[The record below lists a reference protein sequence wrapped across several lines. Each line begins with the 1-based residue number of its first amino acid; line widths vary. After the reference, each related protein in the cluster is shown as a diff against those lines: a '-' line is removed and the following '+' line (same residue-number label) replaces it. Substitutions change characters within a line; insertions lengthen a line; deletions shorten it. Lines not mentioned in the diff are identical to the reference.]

1 MLSLSDDNRK
11 NLAIYSPFYRC
22 LLNFADDK
30 CKTLIYVPNYLS
42 FNAREPLKKIRA
54 FDIDEK
60 FKAKKIIFAN
70 LDFSKGSSVGH
81 WDVTVKNPGSDD
93 ASIKY
98 NVAGDGNCGLI
109 SSIIML
115 NEVVNHGDEN
125 LRSLIGCNFNS
136 QWALKTLKSADINA
150 RLSCSHSFID
160 DVRLGNVG
168 LWLTQDQVH
177 QILMQ
182 HPTVQSGLTSGAI
195 KDMTPSSMRSAMDT
209 GDGYVHPGFVGAR
222 NTSADNDL
230 DFITN
235 KTLKNEFK
243 NIVINI
249 IYENKDSLELDTD
262 LEKMVEDKLGKDF
275 TAQIKAELG
284 GNISFKTLFSPES
297 PTLTRGFFL
306 SRMNSEHGTKEAVE
320 KIAEIFQH
328 YSEKEISNHSDL
340 EKIVIFQNVCK
351 EAKSE
356 LLGLDQKQVGQF
368 SNIQTALEG
377 KKNDYLSPVGLDPNQ
392 LYHELRIDA
401 LNRKIHAEHL
411 RQESLREGGSGSIS
425 NPVFSESLT
434 YSLGPILAGGNP
446 GQQNDQVVEGSF
458 LKFQPPLRHPPRKP
472 VSKDNSD
479 DPDCLTALGSVLNDF
494 VKSLENIFSSNENKR
509 GPKSTTYPREQENF
523 LDAISALFCQ
533 GDGRK

>member
-262 LEKMVEDKLGKDF
+262 LEKMVEDKLGQDF
-275 TAQIKAELG
+275 TAQIKVELG
-284 GNISFKTLFSPES
+284 GNISFETLFSLES
-297 PTLTRGFFL
+297 DTLTRGFFL

-328 YSEKEISNHSDL
+328 YLKKEISDHSDL

-351 EAKSE
+351 KAKSE
-356 LLGLDQKQVGQF
+356 SLSLDQKQVGQF
-368 SNIQTALEG
+368 PSIEAALRQKIFAEG
-377 KKNDYLSPVGLDPNQ
+377 
-392 LYHELRIDA
+392 
-401 LNRKIHAEHL
+401 L
-411 RQESLREGGSGSIS
+411 RQESLREDRSRGSIS
-425 NPVFSESLT
+425 NHPGFSKS
-434 YSLGPILAGGNP
+434 
-446 GQQNDQVVEGSF
+446 
-458 LKFQPPLRHPPRKP
+458 QPPLQQPPRKP
-472 VSKDNSD
+472 ASNNSD
-479 DPDCLTALGSVLNDF
+479 HQDCLTALGNVLSD
-494 VKSLENIFSSNENKR
+494 VLKSFENIFSSNENNSSNEIKR
-509 GPKSTTYPREQENF
+509 GPKSATHPREQENF
-523 LDAISALFCQ
+523 LDAISAFFCQ